1 MEKEGDGGRERGKEV
16 QRGQVRRLREEGDD
30 GDGGER
36 TGRREGN
43 VDLRHTS
50 ITNKQP
56 L

>member
-36 TGRREGN
+36 ER
-43 VDLRHTS
+43 
-50 ITNKQP
+50 
-56 L
+56 